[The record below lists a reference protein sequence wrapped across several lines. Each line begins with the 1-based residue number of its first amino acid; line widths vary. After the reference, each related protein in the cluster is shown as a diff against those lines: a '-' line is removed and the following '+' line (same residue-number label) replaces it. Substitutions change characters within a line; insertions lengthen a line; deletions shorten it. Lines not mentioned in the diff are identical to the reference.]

1 MMNYILP
8 LMFVLSFVCA
18 ALTGRMA
25 ELSSSVIEGAVSAT
39 ELLMNLLSMLCLWGG
54 VMEIAEKSG
63 VTALFSKLTA
73 PLMKLIF
80 PSLKKEKYALEAIS
94 MNVAANILGIGNA
107 ATPLGIEAMKRL
119 QSLNPDT
126 SRASDE
132 MVVFVVM
139 NTAAMRIIPTN
150 VALFRSRA
158 GSAEPMSILLPT
170 VAATFCAMAFAI
182 TAAKIGCRI
191 KRKGRKEKC
200 SRK

>member
-8 LMFVLSFVCA
+8 LMFVISFICA
-18 ALTGRMA
+18 AITGRMA
-25 ELSSSVIEGAVSAT
+25 ELSSAVIEGAVSAT
-39 ELLMNLLSMLCLWGG
+39 ELLLNLLSMLCLWGG

-63 VTALFSKLTA
+63 VTALFSRLTA
-73 PLMKLIF
+73 PVMKLIF

-94 MNVAANILGIGNA
+94 MNIAANILGIGNA

-126 SRASDE
+126 SKASDE

-150 VALFRSRA
+150 VALLRSRA

-170 VAATFCAMAFAI
+170 VAATLCAMAFAI
-182 TAAKIGCRI
+182 TAAKIGCIITR
-191 KRKGRKEKC
+191 RRKEKC
-200 SRK
+200 